1 MSPKRP
7 VAGILWVNSDVI
19 QPERL
24 TKERFNTWYCNEHIP
39 DVVAKSGVENAVRYE
54 HVVDCASPGRRLG
67 FLTIYGMPDIDF
79 MKTHEFRSLEG
90 QSPGPSRE
98 IIFENAE
105 FDTRSY
111 ELVQTCETRRAK
123 AGESLESVWTNS
135 SDLILGP
142 APLLLCAAISHS
154 SDTDLDEWYRREHVD
169 LISKCPGHRRTTRY
183 KLATSSTLSA
193 FKRSFPGAPTWLALH
208 EFDGP
213 EMPWKELAAT
223 DETTWAKKVIP
234 GILEVDFG
242 CFRLKKDFGKS
253 EKSNL

>member
-1 MSPKRP
+1 MSPKHP

-39 DVVAKSGVENAVRYE
+39 DVIAKSGVENAVRYE
-54 HVVDCASPGRRLG
+54 HVADCTSPGRRLG

-111 ELVQTCETRRAK
+111 ELVQTYETRGAK
-123 AGESLESVWTNS
+123 PGKSFESVWTKS
-135 SDLILGP
+135 SDLVLGP
-142 APLLLCAAISHS
+142 APLLLYAAISHL
-154 SDTDLDEWYRREHVD
+154 SDTDLDEWYRREHVE

-183 KLATSSTLSA
+183 KLVTSSILSA
-193 FKRSFPGAPTWLALH
+193 FERSFPGAPTWLTLH
-208 EFDGP
+208 EFHGP
-213 EMPWKELAAT
+213 EMPWEELAAT
-223 DETTWAKKVIP
+223 DETAWAKKMIP

-242 CFRLKKDFGKS
+242 CFRLKKVFEKSGKS
-253 EKSNL
+253 KL